1 MSWWG
6 KIFGSAFGFA
16 LGGPLGALLGVAL
29 GHRFD
34 KGYDRL
40 MAEGGSTQA
49 DVERIQSAFFAATF
63 SVMGHLAKA
72 DGRVSEAEIQLAQNV
87 MSQMQLDAD
96 QRRAAI
102 NLFNQGKDSGF
113 DLDAVLHQFKQECH
127 GRRNLIQMF
136 IEILIATV
144 LADGTAHKAERDT
157 LHYVG
162 KQLGFAP
169 FIIDQLIQMA
179 QAQQEFAYERAR
191 GRTTSAASKSTLKA
205 AYQILGVAENASN
218 DEVKKAYRR
227 LMNQHHPDKLVSKG
241 LPEEM
246 MKLATEKTQ
255 EIKQAYERIQHSRGM

>member
-16 LGGPLGALLGVAL
+16 LGGPLGALLGAAL
-29 GHRFD
+29 GHQFD
-34 KGYDRL
+34 RGYDRL
-40 MAEGGSTQA
+40 LVEGGATEA

-96 QRRAAI
+96 QRRTAI
-102 NLFNQGKDSGF
+102 HLFNQGKEADF
-113 DLDAVLHQFKQECH
+113 DLDAVLQQFKQECH

-136 IEILIATV
+136 IEILIATI

-162 KQLGFAP
+162 GQLGFAP
-169 FIIDQLIQMA
+169 FIIDQLILMA
-179 QAQQEFAYERAR
+179 QAQQEFAYQRAR
-191 GRTTSAASKSTLKA
+191 GRTTATAQSTLKA

-255 EIKQAYERIQHSRGM
+255 EIKQAYEQIQQARGM